1 MERVPNFIKQQ
12 ICFFEDETTALRTD
26 FFFFK
31 VSDGDNSFAYYMYY
45 AYGVKSAILS

>member
-1 MERVPNFIKQQ
+1 MKQLLYGL
-12 ICFFEDETTALRTD
+12 IFFL
-26 FFFFK
+26 FK